1 MRLKHIIIVAFTLC
15 STTMANAQTRNTTG
29 TATGSAAWGSALQDI
44 VRNNATLKA
53 ARSQLQASRLA
64 NGTALKLPDPE
75 AEVAYLFG
83 SPQGVPNR
91 TNVSVTQT
99 LDWGVL
105 TGRRKQL
112 AEASNQV
119 AEAAYRQ
126 TEQQLL
132 AETDKALTSVVYYNK
147 LCNELAQRAALA
159 DEVCQLYQQKFAQG
173 DINQI
178 EVNKVKLNAS
188 VSKAELE
195 RARNERQELLL
206 QLQRLNGG
214 QPLEMADTCYPNTN
228 QPLPA
233 LADLQCALTQSPALL
248 AVQAAAAQQQAEVK
262 VAKAEAMPALTVG
275 FQGEYIKANNYSG
288 LSLGFSLPLWGNTR
302 RRVKQAE
309 AEVVARQLEAD
320 DVRHQQ
326 SSQLAQQY
334 ATARQLLDTSYKL
347 RNDLSTTSNTTLLR
361 RALDEGQ
368 ISLLDYLLEMSF
380 YYTARTTLLDTERQA
395 QQAVSTLRGLLY

>member
-1 MRLKHIIIVAFTLC
+1 MKYRHIIIAALAGCCTAV
-15 STTMANAQTRNTTG
+15 ANAQTQ
-29 TATGSAAWGSALQDI
+29 SAQSSAWGDALLGI
-44 VRNNATLKA
+44 VHNNSTLKA

-64 NGTALKLPDPE
+64 NGTTLKLPDPE

-112 AEASNQV
+112 AGAGNQV

-126 TEQQLL
+126 AEQQLL
-132 AETDKALTSVVYYNK
+132 AEADQTLTSVVYYNK
-147 LCNELAQRAALA
+147 LCTELAQRAALA
-159 DEVCQLYQQKFAQG
+159 NEVCQLYQQKFAQG

-188 VSKAELE
+188 VSQAELE

-214 QPLEMADTCYPNTN
+214 QPLELADTCYPNAN

-233 LADLQCALTQSPALL
+233 LADLQGAVAQSPALL
-248 AVQAAAAQQQAEVK
+248 AAQAAVAQQQAEVK
-262 VAKAEAMPALTVG
+262 LAKAEALPALMVG
-275 FQGEYIKANNYSG
+275 FQGEYIKDNNYSG
-288 LSLGFSLPLWGNTR
+288 LSLGFSLPLWGHDGHN
-302 RRVKQAE
+302 KQVEQRACE
-309 AEVVARQLEAD
+309 QSAKHDLSHGTLNFVARQRA
-320 DVRHQQ
+320 
-326 SSQLAQQY
+326 AK
-334 ATARQLLDTSYKL
+334 RQ
-347 RNDLSTTSNTTLLR
+347 RN
-361 RALDEGQ
+361 EGQ
-368 ISLLDYLLEMSF
+368 CRAKRRHEY
-380 YYTARTTLLDTERQA
+380 
-395 QQAVSTLRGLLY
+395 G

>member
-1 MRLKHIIIVAFTLC
+1 M
-15 STTMANAQTRNTTG
+15 
-29 TATGSAAWGSALQDI
+29 
-44 VRNNATLKA
+44 
-53 ARSQLQASRLA
+53 
-64 NGTALKLPDPE
+64 
-75 AEVAYLFG
+75 AYLFG

-112 AEASNQV
+112 AGAGNQV

-126 TEQQLL
+126 AEQQLL
-132 AETDKALTSVVYYNK
+132 AEADQTLTSVVYYNK
-147 LCNELAQRAALA
+147 LCTELAQRAALA
-159 DEVCQLYQQKFAQG
+159 NEVCQLYQQKFAQG

-188 VSKAELE
+188 VSQAELE

-214 QPLEMADTCYPNTN
+214 QPLELADTCYPNAS

-233 LADLQCALTQSPALL
+233 LADLQSAVAQSPALL
-248 AVQAAAAQQQAEVK
+248 AAQAAVAQQQAEVK
-262 VAKAEAMPALTVG
+262 LAKAEALPALMVG
-275 FQGEYIKANNYSG
+275 FQGEYIKDNNYSG

-302 RRVKQAE
+302 RKVKQAK
-309 AEVVARQLEAD
+309 AEVVARQLDAD

-326 SSQLAQQY
+326 SSQLMQQY
-334 ATARQLLDTSYKL
+334 ATARHLLDASDKL
-347 RNDLSTTSNTTLLR
+347 RSDLSTTSNTTLLR

-395 QQAVSTLRGLLY
+395 QQAISTLRGLLY

>member
-1 MRLKHIIIVAFTLC
+1 MKYRHIIIAALAGCCAAV
-15 STTMANAQTRNTTG
+15 ANAQTQN
-29 TATGSAAWGSALQDI
+29 AQSSAWGDALLGI
-44 VRNNATLKA
+44 VHNNSTLKA

-64 NGTALKLPDPE
+64 NGTTLKLPDPE

-112 AEASNQV
+112 AGAGNQV

-126 TEQQLL
+126 AEQQLL
-132 AETDKALTSVVYYNK
+132 AEADQTLTSVVYYNK
-147 LCNELAQRAALA
+147 LCTELAQRAALA
-159 DEVCQLYQQKFAQG
+159 NEVCQLYQQKFAQG
-173 DINQI
+173 GINQI

-188 VSKAELE
+188 VSQAELE

-214 QPLEMADTCYPNTN
+214 QPLELADTCYPNAN

-233 LADLQCALTQSPALL
+233 LADLQSAVAQSPALL
-248 AVQAAAAQQQAEVK
+248 AAQAAVAQQLAEVK
-262 VAKAEAMPALTVG
+262 LAKAEALPALMVG
-275 FQGEYIKANNYSG
+275 FQGEYIKDNNYSG

-302 RRVKQAE
+302 RKVKQAK
-309 AEVVARQLEAD
+309 AEVVARQLDAD

-326 SSQLAQQY
+326 SSQLMQQ
-334 ATARQLLDTSYKL
+334 
-347 RNDLSTTSNTTLLR
+347 
-361 RALDEGQ
+361 
-368 ISLLDYLLEMSF
+368 
-380 YYTARTTLLDTERQA
+380 
-395 QQAVSTLRGLLY
+395 